1 MCIGRAG
8 SLWACSTGRCRGQRK
23 SWAEMATEVP
33 AGSGMT
39 SQRPAALRNPA
50 AIYATGLLG
59 MGYTDLYI
67 FLIPLYAL
75 SLGMSAGEVGL
86 LAGGRHLLALFLSIH
101 VGVLMDRFGTRRVT
115 LFFVWTAIAL
125 APVFPLL
132 TWFWPLLLL
141 QIVNG
146 AALQFAW
153 SGSQTLIAQLA
164 EGEAEHLGRFS
175 FFARIGT
182 TVAPMIAGVAWDFGG
197 AWPAYAL
204 GFAWGVAL
212 TLALLRAPE
221 AQIAAGDGRDPRRR
235 ARFRFGDV
243 LPRLPDYVNCFA
255 LMAIPAVATTMAIIF
270 LRTSTNGVQ
279 SSLYVV
285 YLKGMG
291 LTGTSI
297 GVLFA
302 VIEITSG
309 LGSLFAGRAM
319 RLGDP
324 QRTMLTGTVLSV
336 LLISATPFI
345 GAVFTLLLVAQALRG
360 WLQGVV
366 QPVMFSVQA
375 KAVGRYRQGSVV
387 GLRQTMNRLA
397 AIVIPPAMGAI
408 ADQWGAGASFVILG
422 TVLLVLSAPVALI
435 TRRAARVEKSVILSQ
450 PQNPQSEA
458 R

>member
-1 MCIGRAG
+1 
-8 SLWACSTGRCRGQRK
+8 
-23 SWAEMATEVP
+23 
-33 AGSGMT
+33 
-39 SQRPAALRNPA
+39 
-50 AIYATGLLG
+50 
-59 MGYTDLYI
+59 
-67 FLIPLYAL
+67 
-75 SLGMSAGEVGL
+75 MSAGAIGMLVGGRSL
-86 LAGGRHLLALFLSIH
+86 LAVFLAIH

-115 LFFVWTAIAL
+115 LFFVWTAMAM

-132 TWFWPLLLL
+132 PWFWPLLLL

-164 EGEAEHLGRFS
+164 EGEAEYLGRFS

-182 TVAPMIAGVAWDFGG
+182 TAAPMIAGVAWDFGG

-204 GFAWGVAL
+204 GLAWGVAL

-235 ARFRFGDV
+235 PRFRFDDV
-243 LPRLPDYVNCFA
+243 LPRLPDYARCFA

-285 YLKGMG
+285 YLKGVG

-297 GVLFA
+297 GILFA
-302 VIEITSG
+302 ALEITSG

-324 QRTMLTGTVLSV
+324 QRTMLSGTVLSI
-336 LLISATPFI
+336 LLICATPFTGGI
-345 GAVFTLLLVAQALRG
+345 FALLFVGQTLRG

-366 QPVMFSVQA
+366 QPMMFSVQA
-375 KAVGRYRQGSVV
+375 KAVGPYRQGSVV

-408 ADQWGAGASFVILG
+408 ADHWGASQSFVILG
-422 TVLLVLSAPVALI
+422 TVLIVLCAPVTLI
-435 TRRAARVEKSVILSQ
+435 TRRAARTATNQAEPRSGD
-450 PQNPQSEA
+450 
-458 R
+458 

>member
-1 MCIGRAG
+1 MTYAPSHPPPTIYVAG
-8 SLWACSTGRCRGQRK
+8 LFA
-23 SWAEMATEVP
+23 
-33 AGSGMT
+33 
-39 SQRPAALRNPA
+39 
-50 AIYATGLLG
+50 
-59 MGYTDLYI
+59 MGYTEFYT
-67 FLIPLYAL
+67 FLIPLYGL
-75 SLGMSAGEVGL
+75 SLGMKAGEIGMLVGARSV
-86 LAGGRHLLALFLSIH
+86 LAVFLSIH
-101 VGVLMDRFGTRRVT
+101 IGTLMDRFGTRRVT
-115 LFFVWTAIAL
+115 LFFVWTAMAL
-125 APVFPLL
+125 APVFPLIP
-132 TWFWPLLLL
+132 WFWPLLVL

-146 AALQFAW
+146 GALSFAW

-164 EGEAEHLGRFS
+164 EGEAEYIGRFS
-175 FFARIGT
+175 FFARIGS
-182 TVAPMIAGVAWDFGG
+182 TVAPLLAGIAWDRGG
-197 AWPAYAL
+197 PWPSYML
-204 GFAWGVAL
+204 GFAWGVVL
-212 TLALLRAPE
+212 TIALLRAPE
-221 AQIAAGDGRDPRRR
+221 AEIAPGSGAVAGRP
-235 ARFRFGDV
+235 ARFRARDA
-243 LPRLPDYVNCFA
+243 LPHLPDYVRCFA

-270 LRTSTNGVQ
+270 LRTATNGVQ

-285 YLKGMG
+285 YLNGMG

-302 VIEITSG
+302 AIEITSG

-336 LLISATPFI
+336 LLISVTPFI
-345 GAVFTLLLVAQALRG
+345 GAVFTLLLAAQALRG

-387 GLRQTMNRLA
+387 GLRQTMNRMA

-422 TVLLVLSAPVALI
+422 AVLLMLSAPVALI
-435 TRRAARVEKSVILSQ
+435 TRRAARVETSAILSQ